1 MSYVNSRVISS
12 GLSMIVT
19 ILLGIGGAL
28 GGCGFLGRILGWYR
42 EGNPVGF
49 ITAVMWAILVLFV
62 LRKLTGPPRVWVK
75 GAHDVIKAAASSPH
89 PALGVAE
96 LEHHNPVP

>member
-49 ITAVMWAILVLFV
+49 ITAVMGAILVLFV
-62 LRKLTGPPRVWVK
+62 LRMLGGGPRVGVK
-75 GAHDVIKAAASSPH
+75 GGIESSTGTWH
-89 PALGVAE
+89 CGVGSFT
-96 LEHHNPVP
+96 NPVP